1 MLVLRPFLYWTLWIS
16 KRRTVTLHYV
26 IPVYDDMIHHMGGVM
41 RALVMKK
48 TQLKADLYFAVKF
61 MCQKLAKYYTDI
73 SPMTG
78 MLLNS
83 AHILD
88 PFRKLRLLRKWD
100 KGMDINPE
108 DETSY
113 NTQYQE
119 AVLPYVENQY
129 CAKIW
134 HLPVTKPKSV
144 PPNNLI
150 SLALAFRSGRSSYD
164 PDDSSSYDEE
174 YLMPNNVFETTPRRS
189 NHAAWLLTAASLD

>member
-1 MLVLRPFLYWTLWIS
+1 
-16 KRRTVTLHYV
+16 
-26 IPVYDDMIHHMGGVM
+26 M

-129 CAKIW
+129 CAKI
-134 HLPVTKPKSV
+134 
-144 PPNNLI
+144 
-150 SLALAFRSGRSSYD
+150 
-164 PDDSSSYDEE
+164 
-174 YLMPNNVFETTPRRS
+174 
-189 NHAAWLLTAASLD
+189 